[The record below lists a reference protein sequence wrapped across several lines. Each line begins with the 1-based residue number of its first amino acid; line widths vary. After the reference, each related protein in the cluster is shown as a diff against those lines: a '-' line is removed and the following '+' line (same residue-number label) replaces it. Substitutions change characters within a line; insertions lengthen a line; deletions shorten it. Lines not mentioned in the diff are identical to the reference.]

1 MCKYCVG
8 FDDESQTSIIA
19 CDQQAFL
26 GTYGFD
32 IDINDKGE
40 LLLYASI
47 DRGEGET
54 IGKAEINYCPM
65 CGRKL

>member
-1 MCKYCVG
+1 MCEYCVG
-8 FDDESQTSIIA
+8 FNDENQKSIMM
-19 CDQQAFL
+19 CDQQGFL
-26 GTYGFD
+26 DTYGFD

-47 DRGEGET
+47 GRSEGET
-54 IGKAEINYCPM
+54 IGRVKIGFCPM